1 MTGLAEDMENVLRPL
16 RALATHLTVDQ
27 GALID
32 KTCDEVI
39 AVCEEEER
47 EAAVTTQLLM
57 DADAREED
65 G

>member
-32 KTCDEVI
+32 QTCDEVI

-47 EAAVTTQLLM
+47 EAQQLVDEFNKVQDEL
-57 DADAREED
+57 ED
-65 G
+65 K